1 MNITT
6 ELDRLS
12 TADKL
17 KAMEHLWDELC
28 RHSDEVP
35 TPAWHGDVLAQREQ
49 EVSEGKAKFLD
60 WEAAKAGIRDAL
72 K

>member
-1 MNITT
+1 MNITV

-28 RHSDEVP
+28 RQSEAVP
-35 TPAWHGDVLAQREQ
+35 APAWHGEALAQREQ
-49 EVSEGKAKFLD
+49 DVLEGKASFQD
-60 WEAAKAGIRDAL
+60 WEDAKTRIRDAL